1 MKHNNRMAGFMRS
14 FTKRFF
20 IVCNIALSVCMLLL
34 YVLPSLPASV
44 SWIVNLF
51 ALLFPFLLLLQL
63 GFLIFW
69 LFAKR
74 KLALIPLVTFML
86 CWHLIGSFFG
96 FHPKGNNQPKNQSG
110 FRVATWN
117 VHLFNFFENDGK
129 LDAAMLNE
137 AKGFK
142 ADVLAVQE
150 LVFSLDSSSPITLE
164 KVKQKLG
171 FKYVAAAND
180 RAFGVHTNIRQKNE
194 RYHPFCVAIFS
205 NYPILHWEKVQSIK
219 EYNHTF
225 LWADL
230 LVNDDT
236 IRFFNIHLQSMHFAR
251 QDYAFIE
258 NIDQQ
263 DMGDV
268 QTAGKNILRK
278 MKMANLLRS
287 SQARDIRTAIDA
299 SPHPVVVC
307 GDMNDVPNSN
317 AYQIISNDLYD
328 AFTEKG
334 WGIGRTFQF
343 LSPTLRIDYV
353 LHSKALAINKVE
365 VRQTVRSDHSP
376 VLADFNLEK
385 K

>member
-1 MKHNNRMAGFMRS
+1 MAGFFRS
-14 FTKRFF
+14 FTKR
-20 IVCNIALSVCMLLL
+20 IIIICNIAVSVCMLLL
-34 YVLPSLPASV
+34 YLLPALPASV

-63 GFLIFW
+63 GFLVFW
-69 LFAKR
+69 VIVKR
-74 KLALIPLVTFML
+74 KLALIPVITILL
-86 CWHLIGSFFG
+86 SWNLIGSFFG
-96 FHPKGNNQPKNQSG
+96 FHAGAKQTTNKEAGT
-110 FRVATWN
+110 FRVVTWN
-117 VHLFNFFENDGK
+117 AHLFNFFENKGL
-129 LDAAMLNE
+129 LDDAMLQE
-137 AKGFK
+137 AKKKK
-142 ADVLAVQE
+142 ADVLAIQE
-150 LVFSLDSSSPITLE
+150 LVFSLDTSSPITLQ

-171 FKYVAAAND
+171 YKYVAAAND

-205 NYPILHWEKVQSIK
+205 NYPIIRWKKEQSIK

-230 LVNDDT
+230 LINGDT
-236 IRFFNIHLQSMHFAR
+236 IRFFNIHLQSMHFAKK
-251 QDYAFIE
+251 DYEFIE

-278 MKMANLLRS
+278 MKTANLLRS
-287 SQARDIRTAIDA
+287 SQARDIRKVIEE
-299 SPHPVVVC
+299 SPYPVVLC

-317 AYQIISNDLYD
+317 AYQIISDDLYD

-334 WGIGRTFQF
+334 WGIGRTFKF

-353 LHSKALAINKVE
+353 LHSKALSVKQVQVHKTN
-365 VRQTVRSDHSP
+365 RSDHSP
-376 VLADFNLEK
+376 VLADFKLPQK
-385 K
+385 